1 MEYYTGRRI
10 NVRAIIYKDG
20 KLLAVKHKHGDNI
33 SHYYAV
39 PGGGLDAHAR
49 RGVSTQFISAVMTV
63 VLAFALIF
71 TIGVGRVVLSTM
83 TVSKLQANNETRT
96 ALRQMTA
103 ENDNLRISRSL
114 LSSNTRIEKIATQR
128 YGMKLSENRA
138 VLNVNNSPQA

>member
-1 MEYYTGRRI
+1 MARYTSE
-10 NVRAIIYKDG
+10 AIDITSVERDYERQQTV
-20 KLLAVKHKHGDNI
+20 ASPSFEV
-33 SHYYAV
+33 V

-49 RGVSTQFISAVMTV
+49 RGAVMTV

>member
-1 MEYYTGRRI
+1 MARYTSE
-10 NVRAIIYKDG
+10 AIDITSVERDYERQQTV
-20 KLLAVKHKHGDNI
+20 ARPSVEV
-33 SHYYAV
+33 V

-49 RGVSTQFISAVMTV
+49 RGVSTQFVSAVMTV

>member
-1 MEYYTGRRI
+1 M
-10 NVRAIIYKDG
+10 
-20 KLLAVKHKHGDNI
+20 
-33 SHYYAV
+33 V

-49 RGVSTQFISAVMTV
+49 RGVSTQFVSAVMTV

>member
-1 MEYYTGRRI
+1 MARYTSE
-10 NVRAIIYKDG
+10 AIDITSVEKDYERQQTV
-20 KLLAVKHKHGDNI
+20 ASPSFEV
-33 SHYYAV
+33 V

-49 RGVSTQFISAVMTV
+49 RGVSTQFVSAVMTV

-138 VLNVNNSPQA
+138 VLNVNIKKEKKEQ

>member
-1 MEYYTGRRI
+1 MARYTSE
-10 NVRAIIYKDG
+10 AIDITSVERDYERQQTV
-20 KLLAVKHKHGDNI
+20 ACPSFEV
-33 SHYYAV
+33 V

-138 VLNVNNSPQA
+138 VLNVNSSPQA

>member
-1 MEYYTGRRI
+1 MARYTSE
-10 NVRAIIYKDG
+10 AIDITSVERDYERQQTV
-20 KLLAVKHKHGDNI
+20 ACPSFEV
-33 SHYYAV
+33 V

>member
-1 MEYYTGRRI
+1 MARYTSE
-10 NVRAIIYKDG
+10 AIDITSVERDYERQQTV
-20 KLLAVKHKHGDNI
+20 ASPSFEV
-33 SHYYAV
+33 V

-63 VLAFALIF
+63 VLAFALVF

>member
-1 MEYYTGRRI
+1 MARYTSE
-10 NVRAIIYKDG
+10 AIDITSVERDYERQQPV
-20 KLLAVKHKHGDNI
+20 ASPSFEV
-33 SHYYAV
+33 V
-39 PGGGLDAHAR
+39 PGGGLDSHAR

>member
-1 MEYYTGRRI
+1 MARYTSE
-10 NVRAIIYKDG
+10 AIDMTSVERDYERQQTV
-20 KLLAVKHKHGDNI
+20 ARPSFEV
-33 SHYYAV
+33 V

-83 TVSKLQANNETRT
+83 TVPKLQANNETRI

-138 VLNVNNSPQA
+138 VLNVNSSPQA

>member
-1 MEYYTGRRI
+1 M
-10 NVRAIIYKDG
+10 
-20 KLLAVKHKHGDNI
+20 
-33 SHYYAV
+33 
-39 PGGGLDAHAR
+39 
-49 RGVSTQFISAVMTV
+49 
-63 VLAFALIF
+63 
-71 TIGVGRVVLSTM
+71 
-83 TVSKLQANNETRT
+83 SKLQANNETRT